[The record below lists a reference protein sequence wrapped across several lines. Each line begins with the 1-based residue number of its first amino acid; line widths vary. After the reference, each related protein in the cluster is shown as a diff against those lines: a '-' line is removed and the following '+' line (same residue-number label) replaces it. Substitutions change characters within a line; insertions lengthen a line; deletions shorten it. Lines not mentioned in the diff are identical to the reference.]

1 MSGTRDRVAGTTTR
15 RAAVAM
21 VVASVALVGWT
32 LPVSAGIG
40 LLVDVDDAIWVLGA
54 VVFAATGAVIVRAH
68 PRHAIGWAFLWIGL
82 FSAVTNAGLA
92 YGALGVERPLP
103 LAALAAWL
111 ATWTWSPPLGLLV
124 LSVAVFPDGRP
135 VNRAVGLVA
144 GLGLVASCLIAIVNA
159 TVLWPLRDARLA
171 LPGAEAELD
180 NVVPTVIEVL
190 FPVVLVAALVALS
203 SLVVRFRRVGGV
215 ERRQLKWLAVAALVM
230 VPGIV
235 GGELFPEGSLVRTA
249 GEVLGVPI
257 WFAVAAGVA
266 VLRYRLYDVD
276 RIVSRTLSYVLITG
290 VLVILYAG
298 SVVGLGSAARA
309 VAGES
314 GDLVVALSTLL
325 VAAAFQPV
333 RLRVQRAVDRRF
345 NRARVDALR
354 AADDFGRR
362 LRDEVELG
370 AVVEDLRRTVVA
382 TLQPTTASVMTVRAD
397 TGSTA

>member
-1 MSGTRDRVAGTTTR
+1 MSATGDGVGTTER
-15 RAAVAM
+15 LLAVAM
-21 VVASVALVGWT
+21 VVVSVALVGWT
-32 LPVSAGIG
+32 LSASAGLG
-40 LLVDVDDAIWVLGA
+40 LLVGVDDAIWILGA
-54 VVFAATGAVIVRAH
+54 GGFAATGAVIVRAH

-82 FSAVTNAGLA
+82 LFAVTNAGLA
-92 YGALGVERPLP
+92 YGVLGVGRPLP
-103 LAALAAWL
+103 LAAVAAWL
-111 ATWTWSPPLGLLV
+111 ATWTWAPALGLVV

-135 VNRAVGLVA
+135 VNRVVGVVA
-144 GLGLVASCLIAIVNA
+144 GLGLGASSVIAIVNA
-159 TVLWPLRDARLA
+159 SVLWPLRDARMA

-180 NVVPTVIEVL
+180 NVVPTVIGVL
-190 FPVVLVAALVALS
+190 FPVILIAALVALS
-203 SLVVRFRRVGGV
+203 SLIVRFRRADGA

-235 GGELFPEGSLVRTA
+235 GGQLLPDGSLGRTA
-249 GEVLGVPI
+249 GEVLGVPV

-276 RIVSRTLSYVLITG
+276 RIVSRTLSYLFITG
-290 VLVILYAG
+290 VLVVLYAG
-298 SVVGLGSAARA
+298 SVMGLGSAARA

-314 GDLVVALSTLL
+314 GDIVVALSTLL
-325 VAAAFQPV
+325 VASAFQPV

-382 TLQPTTASVMTVRAD
+382 TLQPTSARVMTVGADMGSRA
-397 TGSTA
+397 